1 VSAPEVQVFDLR
13 GEPPQLPAG
22 RWTPHVR
29 RDPAQL
35 RGAALHGWGVRQV
48 GTLASQRA
56 RYGEPLALAR
66 RALRAP
72 YGITAGVTA
81 RGGVPVVSIAHPL
94 ERYTYASDA
103 GNMHFLAI
111 GVMGLFPFLERQRS
125 SHRHTPVTEAL
136 IAAVDVAMQV
146 AARLLAGHAGAEAPW
161 PLITHR
167 QCANGPRDHVLCPG
181 QAVVEMAL
189 RSGPARDGL
198 FVAEP
203 DLVLD
208 HEHGLRWPEE
218 WRAALPAPSAK
229 VLDLPLHLAEN
240 ADRADPWD
248 DGPRPA

>member
-1 VSAPEVQVFDLR
+1 MTAPEVQVFDLR
-13 GEPPQLPAG
+13 GEPPQIPEA

-35 RGAALHGWGVRQV
+35 RGVALHGWGVRQV

-81 RGGVPVVSIAHPL
+81 HGKVPVVAVAHPL

-111 GVMGLFPFLERQRS
+111 GVMGLFPFVEAQRS
-125 SHRHTPVTEAL
+125 VYRHTPHLAAMQ
-136 IAAVDVAMQV
+136 AAVDRALEV
-146 AARLLAGHAGAEAPW
+146 AADLLAEAGVRAP
-161 PLITHR
+161 LLVTHR
-167 QCANGPRDHVLCPG
+167 QLVNGKLDHVCCPG
-181 QAVVEMAL
+181 QAVVQMAL
-189 RSGPARDGL
+189 RSPSFELGGFRAD
-198 FVAEP
+198 P

-208 HEHGLRWPEE
+208 REHGLPWPAE
-218 WRAALPAPSAK
+218 WRAALPAQPAK
-229 VLDLPLHLAEN
+229 VHDLPPRLA
-240 ADRADPWD
+240 
-248 DGPRPA
+248 DGPDQEPRTA